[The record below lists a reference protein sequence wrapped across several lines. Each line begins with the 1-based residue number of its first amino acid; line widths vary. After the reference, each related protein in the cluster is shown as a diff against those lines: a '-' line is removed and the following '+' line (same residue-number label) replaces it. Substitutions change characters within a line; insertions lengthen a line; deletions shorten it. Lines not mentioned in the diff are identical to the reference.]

1 MGYKMS
7 DYCKKFVVRY
17 RPTKEQLME
26 VIGETYDEDTCEFD
40 LFPGMFN
47 RSPFS
52 IGCTV
57 DYDGDGKSRYYIDY
71 TIDYSYGEESGDYG
85 RARMLTQ
92 DESTE
97 AIKLFRKLFQDITDS
112 SNMRVVEYC
121 YYDCS
126 EPQDYFDVK
135 QAKEPFYS
143 SVAGSIREYLKSS

>member
-1 MGYKMS
+1 
-7 DYCKKFVVRY
+7 
-17 RPTKEQLME
+17 ME

-40 LFPGMFN
+40 FWALEDKFPGMFN

-52 IGCTV
+52 IRCTV
-57 DYDGDGKSRYYIDY
+57 DYAGDGKSRYYIDY
-71 TIDYSYGEESGDYG
+71 TIDHSYDEESGDYG

-97 AIKLFRKLFQDITDS
+97 AIKLFRKLFPDITDS

-143 SVAGSIREYLKSS
+143 SVAESIGKYLKSS